1 MSRREAETTTKS
13 KIFQADRKYARPKV
27 TSLIT
32 SSKMK
37 M

>member
-1 MSRREAETTTKS
+1 MSSKEAETTTKS
-13 KIFQADRKYARPKV
+13 NIFQAERKYARPKV
-27 TSLIT
+27 TSLST